1 MNFRQKFL
9 EDLKCNVII
18 KDKQTFKE
26 LARVYGYPTENG
38 ANLCKKDYYKFIED
52 CKNKDIPG
60 VKGER
65 FNITLNKNFLSNADI
80 FGSSGHNVDLEK
92 YENLVLKSK
101 WEVQTKGGGIETLKS
116 YTNNITP
123 IQIKQFRDSIIEDI
137 SKYSPVNKF
146 KFTKKSVN
154 QNNILLLS
162 LPDYHIGRETLSMDI
177 VEKYI
182 NVLSNIISKTDMST
196 IEKIV
201 YVIGNDFFNSDSNY
215 ATTKGTPQFDFN
227 TWTET
232 WNFGKNLLLHSV
244 EFLKQFNLPIDIIN
258 VPGNHDANKM
268 FYLGDLVSSY
278 FRNDTQ
284 IKVDNRTQLFKEYIY
299 GTSLL
304 MFEHGEMREGDY
316 PLIMASEFPKQ
327 WGDSKFRYTFC
338 GHLHHQIV
346 KEFRGNCF
354 VKFLP
359 SLAKS
364 STWELSKGYK
374 TSPKAEAC
382 IINSTDGLIYN
393 ININY

>member
-38 ANLCKKDYYKFIED
+38 ANLCKKDYYRFIED
-52 CKNKDIPG
+52 CKKNNKSG
-60 VKGER
+60 LKNNN
-65 FNITLNKNFLSNADI
+65 NISSNISNSTTLTPF
-80 FGSSGHNVDLEK
+80 

-137 SKYSPVNKF
+137 SKYSPVNQF

-154 QNNILLLS
+154 QNNVLLLS

-299 GTSLL
+299 GNSLL